1 MKSIPILF
9 STPMVQ
15 ALLDNRKT
23 QTRRLRGLDKI
34 NENPD
39 EWTVANYF
47 PNDGEMRVEFY
58 RNGNPNDFY
67 MIKCPYGIKGDRL
80 WVREAWNYLNA
91 EKVNGKYQVCYR
103 ATDENDVTGSAIGTV
118 AKWKPSIH
126 MPRWASRITLENT
139 VNPRIERLQDI
150 RRNDAIAEGITEYIH
165 QFKDKYTEQE
175 DDEWRNRTSVENYK
189 WLWESLNGEGSWD
202 KNPYVWV
209 VEFKKVGI

>member
-39 EWTVANYF
+39 QWSIQGYEIVKSVLFARFKNIENKT
-47 PNDGEMRVEFY
+47 EHRV
-58 RNGNPNDFY
+58 
-67 MIKCPYGIKGDRL
+67 KCPYGIKGDRL
-80 WVREAWNYLNA
+80 WVRETWNYLNA

-103 ATDENDVTGSAIGTV
+103 ATDENDVTGSAVGTI
-118 AKWKPSIH
+118 AKWRPSIH

-139 VNPRIERLQDI
+139 VNPRIERLQDAS
-150 RRNDAIAEGITEYIH
+150 RNDAIAEGITEYISD
-165 QFKDKYTEQE
+165 FDKNIHTEKE
-175 DDEWRNRTSVENYK
+175 IDEWRNRTSVENYK
-189 WLWESLNGEGSWD
+189 WLWNSLNGVESWN

-209 VEFKKVGI
+209 VEFKKVEA